1 MAEPASKRRVVARPA
16 GRKPAAAKAAR
27 STLPALDEVTP
38 ARYARLNTA
47 QRRELTLK
55 LIEFLKSL

>member
-1 MAEPASKRRVVARPA
+1 MVEPESKKRILARPSS
-16 GRKPAAAKAAR
+16 RKPASVKAAR
-27 STLPALDEVTP
+27 PTLPALDEVTP
-38 ARYARLNTA
+38 ARYARLTSA